1 MEVFKMEKKIAEV
14 KDVRCDAHNCAYNDG
29 NNTCMAGN
37 IKVGS
42 PTACGSQETFCSTFM
57 HK

>member
-1 MEVFKMEKKIAEV
+1 MEKKIAEV

-42 PTACGSQETFCSTFM
+42 PSACGSQETFCSTFM